1 MNFELFLWN
10 LRLLREK
17 SEKCEMS
24 YNKVLFSYQISALGV
39 VLDMFDL

>member
-10 LRLLREK
+10 LRLLKEK
-17 SEKCEMS
+17 SEKGEMS
-24 YNKVLFSYQISALGV
+24 YNKVLILWQISALGV